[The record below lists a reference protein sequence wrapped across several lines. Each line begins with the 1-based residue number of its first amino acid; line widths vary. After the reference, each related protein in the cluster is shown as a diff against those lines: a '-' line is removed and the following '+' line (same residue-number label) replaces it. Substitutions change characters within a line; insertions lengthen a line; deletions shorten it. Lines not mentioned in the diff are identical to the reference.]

1 MSINIGVIDS
11 QLTLTQA
18 LPAAGANVTTGNL
31 DLQAVGPFSASNRLG
46 YLFVD
51 MPAVAGNTTGAGI
64 TIALQSA
71 NASLTGGSTAIA
83 PALPAAGAF
92 AAPDVAQTLTVA
104 AVAVTGSPA
113 GRHYFPIPK
122 DTNGS
127 CYQFYNFV
135 ITVPA
140 QATTA
145 AEVVTLGWQN
155 EE

>member
-11 QLTLTQA
+11 QLTVTQA
-18 LPAAGANVTTGNL
+18 LPAAGNNVTTGNL

-46 YLFVD
+46 YLFADV
-51 MPAVAGNTTGAGI
+51 PAVAGNTAGAGI
-64 TIALQSA
+64 TIALQAA

-83 PALPAAGAF
+83 PNLPAAGTF
-92 AAPDVAQTLTVA
+92 AAPNPSEIVTVA
-104 AVAVTGSPA
+104 AVAAGGSVA
-113 GRHYFPIPK
+113 ARYYFPIPK
-122 DTNGS
+122 DANGS